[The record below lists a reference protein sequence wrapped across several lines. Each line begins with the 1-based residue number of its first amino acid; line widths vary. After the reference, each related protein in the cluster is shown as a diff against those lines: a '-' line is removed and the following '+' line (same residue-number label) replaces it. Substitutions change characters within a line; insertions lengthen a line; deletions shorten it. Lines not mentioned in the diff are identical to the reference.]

1 MRACTLALLCR
12 DLLTEV
18 SKVLDPDATLTQEE
32 ILSRFKRVFNREM
45 TPAEKRSF
53 FLLESSAYPDTDSQ
67 PKAAK
72 HY

>member
-1 MRACTLALLCR
+1 L
-12 DLLTEV
+12 
-18 SKVLDPDATLTQEE
+18 LDPDVTLTQEE

-53 FLLESSAYPDTDSQ
+53 FLLESFAYPDTDSE